1 MSSMESCIRIVI
13 ATGNAG
19 KVRDF
24 ATVFDAWK
32 PRVEVVSMQA
42 YGGMPEV
49 AETEPDFRGNALLK
63 AEAAWREI
71 GPDAGVWVLAD
82 DSGLAVDFLGGA
94 PGVHSARYAG
104 PGASDADNRNKL
116 LGQLEGVPS
125 IKRSAKFWCHL
136 CLISPRDQRFH
147 FEGSCDGWIAT
158 EARGANGFGYDPL
171 FIPLGDTLTW
181 GESDQGHKS
190 ANSHRGRATRSLLSW
205 VEANLLV

>member
-104 PGASDADNRNKL
+104 PVQVMPTTGTNFWGNSKGFPRSNAVQSF
-116 LGQLEGVPS
+116 GVTS
-125 IKRSAKFWCHL
+125 
-136 CLISPRDQRFH
+136 
-147 FEGSCDGWIAT
+147 
-158 EARGANGFGYDPL
+158 
-171 FIPLGDTLTW
+171 
-181 GESDQGHKS
+181 
-190 ANSHRGRATRSLLSW
+190 
-205 VEANLLV
+205 V